1 MDPVMPPVTTFNVS
15 ERRREKDH
23 SRQVDLAR
31 IAQGGVAAA
40 DVRDRN
46 GFFSALD
53 PSRARVLGRRRR
65 VSLDT

>member
-1 MDPVMPPVTTFNVS
+1 MPPVPTFSVS
-15 ERRREKDH
+15 ERHREKEQ
-23 SRQVDLAR
+23 SRQADLAR
-31 IAQGGVAAA
+31 IAQGLVSGA

-65 VSLDT
+65 VPLDV

>member
-1 MDPVMPPVTTFNVS
+1 MPPVATFNVS
-15 ERRREKDH
+15 ERRREKER
-23 SRQVDLAR
+23 SRQADLSR
-31 IAQGGVAAA
+31 IAQGVIAAA

-65 VSLDT
+65 VPLNA